1 MITLGSAFSGIGGF
15 ELGLERSSIP
25 DLRTIWQIE
34 KNEFCRKVLARH
46 WPNAL
51 RYNDIEKLD
60 YSGIE
65 VPDILCAGFPCQDI
79 SVAGKQAGLKGE
91 NSGLWYNL
99 FELIGI
105 LRPRI
110 VLLENVPNVVNLG
123 LPQICGAMAEIGY
136 DMQWGIVSAASM
148 GAPHLRRRWF
158 AVAYPCDQWALLQQ
172 KSGQH
177 KEKVFTHR
185 LGSAQDASYSP
196 CKHRKKNSKLSKRME
211 EEQFVEYGSGEN
223 RGFHPGNYWKG
234 FPVKSG
240 ICRRDDG
247 IPNRLDRIRS
257 LGNAIVPACSEYVGN
272 CLVDSGLIDHLI
284 PRAICGGEK

>member
-25 DLRTIWQIE
+25 NLRTIWQIE
-34 KNEFCRKVLARH
+34 RNEFCRKVLARH

-65 VPDILCAGFPCQDI
+65 IPDILCAGFPCQDF
-79 SVAGKQAGLKGE
+79 SVSGKQAGLKGE

-99 FELIGI
+99 FELISV
-105 LRPRI
+105 LRPGI
-110 VLLENVPNVVNLG
+110 VLLENVAAIIAIG
-123 LPQICGAMAEIGY
+123 LPEIAGAFSSIGY
-136 DMQWGIVSAASM
+136 DMQWTIISARSL
-148 GAPHLRRRWF
+148 GACHLRERWF
-158 AVAYPCDQWALLQQ
+158 AVAYP
-172 KSGQH
+172 
-177 KEKVFTHR
+177 V
-185 LGSAQDASYSP
+185 
-196 CKHRKKNSKLSKRME
+196 KKNRGNKPFDPLSME
-211 EEQFVEYGSGEN
+211 KEN
-223 RGFHPGNYWKG
+223 KPECQRGKIERIQPKNYWKG
-234 FPVKSG
+234 FPTRSG
-240 ICRRDDG
+240 LCRRDDG

-284 PRAICGGEK
+284 PRAICGGLK